1 MNHYDE
7 FQNITKLIPLNGN
20 SIDWNE
26 LQASLLS
33 PVFEQMAATNQNP
46 EYHGEIDVL
55 THTKMVCE
63 EIVRQPEYKNGSDK
77 DKIILFWAALLHDI
91 GKTVCTIECDG
102 ELKSPHHASKGA
114 AMARA
119 LLWRD
124 LGLCG
129 NIEKQQMREAICSLI
144 CYHSFPPY
152 ALSYENSDLRLLKI
166 AANGELAV
174 DFSIEKLCALE
185 RADVLGRISSQTEE
199 VLEEIECCRILA
211 KDLECLQKPYEFA
224 NDFSKRAYFKGKTLW
239 KEHDMFNDSWGTV
252 ILMSGL
258 PGTGKDTY
266 IKENYS
272 YLPMI
277 SLDEIRKEFHISP
290 SAKQGKVAA
299 IGHERAREY
308 LRKKQPFV
316 WNATNI
322 TTQTREMQ
330 IAFFEN
336 YGASVKT
343 VFLETEWD
351 EQISRNRNRDA
362 EVPSSVIEHMLSK
375 LMLPERYESEKII
388 WKIV

>member
-1 MNHYDE
+1 MNNYDD
-7 FQNITKLIPLNGN
+7 FQNITKLVPLKTDV
-20 SIDWNE
+20 IDWKKFENTSLSYIFNE
-26 LQASLLS
+26 
-33 PVFEQMAATNQNP
+33 MAKTKQNP

-63 EIVRQPEYKNGSDK
+63 EIVKQPEYKNGSEK

-91 GKTVCTIECDG
+91 GKTVCTVECDG
-102 ELKSPHHASKGA
+102 ELKSPHHSSKGA

-129 NIEKQQMREAICSLI
+129 SYETQQMRESICNLI
-144 CYHSFPPY
+144 RYHSFPPY
-152 ALSYENSDLRLLKI
+152 ALSYKNADFRLLKI
-166 AANGELAV
+166 AANGELARG
-174 DFSIEKLCALE
+174 FSIEKLCALE
-185 RADVLGRISSQTEE
+185 RADVIGRISSSAEE
-199 VLEEIECCRILA
+199 TLDKIECCKILSD
-211 KDLECLQKPYEFA
+211 DLGCLKKPYEFA
-224 NDFSKRAYFKGKTLW
+224 NDFSKRAYFKGKTSW
-239 KEHDMFNDSWGTV
+239 KEHNMFNDSWGTV
-252 ILMSGL
+252 ILISGL

-272 YLPMI
+272 HLPMI

-290 SAKQGKVAA
+290 TAKQGKVASL
-299 IGHERAREY
+299 GHERAREY

-322 TTQTREMQ
+322 TAQTRDMQ
-330 IAFFEN
+330 ISLFEG
-336 YGASVKT
+336 YGASVET

-351 EQISRNRNRDA
+351 EQLNRNRNR
-362 EVPSSVIEHMLSK
+362 ETQVPSSVIENMLSK
-375 LMLPERYESEKII
+375 LVLPERYESEKII